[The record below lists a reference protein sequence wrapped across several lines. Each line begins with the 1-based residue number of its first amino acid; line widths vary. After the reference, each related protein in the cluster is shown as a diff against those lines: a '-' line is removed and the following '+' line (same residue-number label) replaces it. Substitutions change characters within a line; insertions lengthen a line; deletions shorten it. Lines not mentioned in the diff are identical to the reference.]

1 MVFQPLESP
10 IKVGNP
16 VSQGEVRAFVGQP
29 QPGEA
34 TGEPNPQS
42 QIGPVP
48 GIWKGN
54 SCQMSQLL
62 ALFVSRQL
70 RNRKQKSFVEDE
82 NAQLSQ
88 RFFCWRRQQLGRRI
102 NFSR

>member
-1 MVFQPLESP
+1 
-10 IKVGNP
+10 

-82 NAQLSQ
+82 NASN
-88 RFFCWRRQQLGRRI
+88 FHSVSSVGGVNNLGGG
-102 NFSR
+102 